1 MTQTGTL
8 AAAFDEICRIDAPL
22 NARLAAY
29 ADKLRE
35 FNSPF
40 AADYDNLIARLK
52 DVEAGS
58 QAPAVGEI
66 MPSFLLPTE
75 PARLVS
81 LDELTA
87 MGSVVVSFDRGHWC
101 PFCRIALKSIADFR
115 DELEAWGAQ
124 VVSIIPDRQEFAQ
137 RLRTETFDK
146 LHVVT
151 DIDNGYALSL
161 GLTIWLGDVI
171 KGHLIERGY
180 QLATYQGN
188 DGWYV
193 PIPATFI
200 VGRDGRVIARFVDPD
215 FRKRMDIEA
224 ILEALK
230 IEFYRSG

>member
-1 MTQTGTL
+1 MTQIITL

-22 NARLAAY
+22 NVRLAAY

-35 FNSPF
+35 LNSPF
-40 AADYDNLIARLK
+40 AKAYDHLVGRLR
-52 DVEAGS
+52 AGKAGA

-66 MPSFLLPTE
+66 MPPFLLPTE
-75 PARLVS
+75 PVRLVS

-87 MGSVVVSFDRGHWC
+87 TGPVVVSFDRGHWC
-101 PFCRIALKSIADFR
+101 PFCRINLRSIADFR
-115 DELEAWGAQ
+115 DELEARGAQ

-137 RLRTETFDK
+137 RLRSESFDK
-146 LHVVT
+146 LYVLT

-161 GLTIWLGDVI
+161 GLTMWLGDDI
-171 KGHLIERGY
+171 KSHMLERGY
-180 QLATYQGN
+180 RLATFQGN

-224 ILEALK
+224 ILAALK
-230 IEFYRSG
+230 TEFYRSG